1 MRFGRVI
8 AATALCLMFVAP
20 GWCRAPRRFMEA
32 EAEGAALHYVG
43 NVPIAILSG
52 TPDEIGRQHAALM
65 SEQARVVLT
74 VPRRFAAEFGV
85 EFLWPVMTAAGS
97 MLMQN
102 APRSH
107 SAELAALA
115 EAGKL
120 DAGELAVGNTLL
132 ELRRVGCSALIV
144 DAERSAEDGPLFGR
158 NFDFPALGVLDQ
170 YSVVLI
176 VRPNNRRAFASV
188 TFPGAIG
195 VFSGM
200 NDAGLAV
207 ATLDVYRS
215 ADGSL
220 KFDAAGVPLAM
231 VFRRILE
238 ECATVAEAE
247 ALLQSVKAT
256 TWMNLA
262 VCDPESSAVFEI
274 TPKSTARRD
283 STEGLLACTNHF
295 RTSEKA
301 VDSNCWRYPR
311 LCSISPSARLTIDD
325 VQDRLHSANQGELTL
340 QTMVFQPR
348 QLTLHLALGSPPTSD
363 DALQRIDLAPLFAP
377 VPVVA
382 R

>member
-144 DAERSAEDGPLFGR
+144 DAERS
-158 NFDFPALGVLDQ
+158 
-170 YSVVLI
+170 
-176 VRPNNRRAFASV
+176 VR
-188 TFPGAIG
+188 AII
-195 VFSGM
+195 
-200 NDAGLAV
+200 
-207 ATLDVYRS
+207 
-215 ADGSL
+215 DGSRL
-220 KFDAAGVPLAM
+220 SSFDACKILFQMATSRLI
-231 VFRRILE
+231 RI
-238 ECATVAEAE
+238 
-247 ALLQSVKAT
+247 
-256 TWMNLA
+256 
-262 VCDPESSAVFEI
+262 
-274 TPKSTARRD
+274 AR
-283 STEGLLACTNHF
+283 
-295 RTSEKA
+295 
-301 VDSNCWRYPR
+301 P
-311 LCSISPSARLTIDD
+311 
-325 VQDRLHSANQGELTL
+325 
-340 QTMVFQPR
+340 
-348 QLTLHLALGSPPTSD
+348 
-363 DALQRIDLAPLFAP
+363 
-377 VPVVA
+377 
-382 R
+382 